1 MSIGIRRGRGRMSVG
16 EGTMNMEYSIIEDHS
31 LRYLIDDVNK
41 AIREGWRPQGGICAY
56 YDRDISK
63 ISEQPPWERFAQAM
77 LKESN

>member
-1 MSIGIRRGRGRMSVG
+1 MSQREEIVI
-16 EGTMNMEYSIIEDHS
+16 MEYTVIKGYE
-31 LRYLIDDVNK
+31 LERLIDDVNK